1 MTVATSVHAAAAC
14 ARAFATPLKR
24 KMAAAPQVAQE
35 AWRVVITQM
44 RTEIYMYLDSIHR
57 LSMGFWR
64 SYGPNNLGEDAGPFE
79 LFHKAWYRRNRF
91 WGPWLLRAHTW
102 AKQAKVRTQAMVN
115 LLQRQCGLYHMMF
128 HAKEDFMDETLYLT
142 LEGTFSLLDCYIRG
156 WRHAMTELDF
166 DDWLF
171 FGDLRASDR
180 TPAPLL
186 MLPRT

>member
-14 ARAFATPLKR
+14 AGAFATPLKR
-24 KMAAAPQVAQE
+24 KMAAAPKVAQE

-44 RTEIYMYLDSIHR
+44 RTEIYMYLDTIHR

-128 HAKEDFMDETLYLT
+128 HAKEDYMDETLYLT
-142 LEGTFSLLDCYIRG
+142 LEGTFTMLDCYIRG

-186 MLPRT
+186 MLQ